1 VRVLPPGCFKTDL
14 TPLVAG
20 DFGLPT
26 GRQHDK
32 QHRDPVCS
40 WMVDGIQLAKE
51 LAEHFG

>member
-14 TPLVAG
+14 TPRAAG

-32 QHRDPVCS
+32 QHRDPGLLVD
-40 WMVDGIQLAKE
+40 VDGIQLAKE
-51 LAEHFG
+51 LADHFG